1 MHAMHNTRLN
11 RDVSVNSSRRLT
23 GRAAHRL
30 ISYTTRPVAKT
41 MSASATASATATAAF
56 ASLVDASAALDPA
69 LFAPAVAAANHY
81 LAEHTQ
87 FQLHSLATEQ
97 RHKATWRLE
106 QQANANAEVCVCVC
120 L

>member
-1 MHAMHNTRLN
+1 M
-11 RDVSVNSSRRLT
+11 SS
-23 GRAAHRL
+23 
-30 ISYTTRPVAKT
+30 
-41 MSASATASATATAAF
+41 SATAAAAF

-97 RHKATWRLE
+97 RHTATWRLE
-106 QQANANAEVCVCVC
+106 QQANANAEVRVCASAPLPLGFSPLTKLAAIFILRNPRASRLPC
-120 L
+120 NSAL